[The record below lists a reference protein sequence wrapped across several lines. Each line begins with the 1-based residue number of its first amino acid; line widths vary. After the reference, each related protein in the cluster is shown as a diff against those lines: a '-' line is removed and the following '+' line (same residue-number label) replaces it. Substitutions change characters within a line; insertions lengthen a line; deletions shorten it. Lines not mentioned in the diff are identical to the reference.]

1 MSGTVEGS
9 LNYYD
14 NQMGCGTAADKA
26 IAARLGG
33 HSESL
38 RQLQQRHTLHDF
50 VCLYQPFGVCI
61 YL

>member
-14 NQMGCGTAADKA
+14 NQMGIGTAADKA

-33 HSESL
+33 HSGESQTVATGSCML
-38 RQLQQRHTLHDF
+38 FIFICYL
-50 VCLYQPFGVCI
+50 FGV
-61 YL
+61 YV

>member
-33 HSESL
+33 HSGSL
-38 RQLQQRHTLHDF
+38 RQLQERRAWHVVF
-50 VCLYQPFGVCI
+50 ACLY
-61 YL
+61 L